1 MARLNYEEID
11 KRVYNVVELNK
22 PDPSNLLLFIEILAG
37 TRGAEAQEIDR
48 ARRLIQRLRRKGYIG
63 AAKGTEDG
71 QEKEGIAV
79 LVRTDGGSI
88 LQVAGRDREFAAFG
102 PDHWRPTGDRGVLGT
117 LERSRRGDPGLG
129 LPRRLRLSPSRGVTS
144 LYGRAGRGN
153 HRRLGRRNQG
163 QKR

>member
-11 KRVYNVVELNK
+11 KRVYDVVELNK

-63 AAKGTEDG
+63 AAEGTEDG

-79 LVRTDGGSI
+79 LARADGRSI
-88 LQVAGRDREFAAFG
+88 LQVAERDRELPAFG
-102 PDHWRPTGDRGVLGT
+102 PDH
-117 LERSRRGDPGLG
+117 
-129 LPRRLRLSPSRGVTS
+129 
-144 LYGRAGRGN
+144 
-153 HRRLGRRNQG
+153 
-163 QKR
+163 